1 MANSEDY
8 LDSLLNSVQT
18 VRKDVTDAQKQT
30 EAILREKQEQRNRIK
45 PDDDF
50 MEASGIRDFKPEP
63 TSHENLRKALSEDD
77 FLKMFEEE
85 LGEDLDQSDDFIREF
100 EDEIAQDELEYEK
113 SFQEEAS
120 LEETPE
126 EEISVPEETVTEED
140 TVEGPAEDQASDVQT
155 SDEDR
160 PADDTASFLDN
171 IEEVV
176 NKAK

>member
-50 MEASGIRDFKPEP
+50 MEASGIRDYKPEP

-120 LEETPE
+120 GFLH
-126 EEISVPEETVTEED
+126 ISLYCIIL
-140 TVEGPAEDQASDVQT
+140 
-155 SDEDR
+155 
-160 PADDTASFLDN
+160 F
-171 IEEVV
+171 
-176 NKAK
+176 